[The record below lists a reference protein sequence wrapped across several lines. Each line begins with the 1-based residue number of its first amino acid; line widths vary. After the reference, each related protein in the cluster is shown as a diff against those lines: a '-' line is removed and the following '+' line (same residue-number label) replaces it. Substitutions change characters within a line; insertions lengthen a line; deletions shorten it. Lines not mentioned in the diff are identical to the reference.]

1 MVKRFEVYL
10 VDLDPTRGSEIQKLR
25 PALVLSPN
33 EMNKYLRTAIIAPM
47 TTKGRNFPTRV
58 ECSFGGKDGQIALDQ
73 IRSVDK
79 SRLVKHLG
87 PMDPSVGNQALETL
101 QAMFE
106 E

>member
-33 EMNKYLRTAIIAPM
+33 EMNKYLRTVIIAPM

-58 ECSFGGKDGQIALDQ
+58 EFSFGGKDGQIALDQ

-87 PMDPSVGNQALETL
+87 PMDPDVGNQALEIL